1 MKKTLK
7 NVDLSLITPLILSV
21 LLVILGILVMVFKS
35 FGLTSIVLY
44 VATLFYIYAFFS
56 ILLYFVK
63 RKEGDYEL
71 LLLSLIN
78 IVVATFLFLL
88 SKQDMPIILGAAM
101 VIYTILIV
109 ANRGYKIITLRRQDN
124 FMWVIKFI
132 ITFLIAFLGV
142 LTSANLYMEKTVQ
155 TMMFGY
161 YFMSLGFLLTI
172 ENLIEIFIT
181 EDKYKRILAKLIVE
195 DNKLEAVKEEPKK
208 VDTVKK
214 ASTKKETAPKTVKM
228 AEKKETPKEV
238 KAKPAEKATVK
249 KVTST
254 TKKKTPAKTSTKVN
268 TPKVKE
274 EELKKK
280 AGRPKKNN

>member
-21 LLVILGILVMVFKS
+21 LLIILGILVMVFKS
-35 FGLTSIVLY
+35 FGLASIVLY

-78 IVVATFLFLL
+78 ILVATFLFLF
-88 SKQDMPIILGAAM
+88 SDKDMPIILGAAM
-101 VIYTILIV
+101 VIYTILVV
-109 ANRGYKIITLRRQDN
+109 ANRGYKIIKLRREDN
-124 FMWVIKFI
+124 YMWVVKFI
-132 ITFLIAFLGV
+132 ITFLIAFLGA

-195 DNKLEAVKEEPKK
+195 EEKLEEIKEEPKNVAKK
-208 VDTVKK
+208 V
-214 ASTKKETAPKTVKM
+214 EP
-228 AEKKETPKEV
+228 
-238 KAKPAEKATVK
+238 VK
-249 KVTST
+249 KVNSE
-254 TKKKTPAKTSTKVN
+254 TKP
-268 TPKVKE
+268 VKRV
-274 EELKKK
+274 K
-280 AGRPKKNN
+280 RQ